1 MFHAEAQSRKEGGFG
16 VLQDQSNDQAGF
28 PRLLVLVGIRLGRVR
43 LFRLTWPVCHI
54 IVSRMR
60 TTTIRELKHAT
71 STVLSWVA
79 AGESVEVR
87 RRRQP
92 VAMLMPLKRKPS
104 VARPDFVA
112 RMEAIYGAV
121 RLPTTATELVAE
133 ARGER

>member
-1 MFHAEAQSRKEGGFG
+1 M
-16 VLQDQSNDQAGF
+16 LQDQSNDQAGF

>member
-1 MFHAEAQSRKEGGFG
+1 M
-16 VLQDQSNDQAGF
+16 
-28 PRLLVLVGIRLGRVR
+28 
-43 LFRLTWPVCHI
+43 TWPVCHI
-54 IVSRMR
+54 IVSQMR